1 MAAEGKPGEQVDPRP
16 FWRGTIAFGLV
27 SVPVELYPAVRS
39 HRVPLRM
46 LSPEGIPLKRRY
58 YCSDDGKELSSKDI
72 VRGYEREDGSFVIV
86 DDEELEALSPKKSR
100 EIDLRRFVDRN
111 EIPIRLFERPYVLA
125 PAGEST
131 KAYYLLA
138 ETMERTNRAGIA
150 TFVMRGKEYLAAI
163 FAEGGLL
170 RAATLRF
177 AEELRTPEDVG
188 LPEPEPA
195 QAKLKREMQAALKKL
210 KAKELD
216 LNLLLDEEA
225 ADLLALAERKQA
237 FSQDIVEIPESELDD
252 EEEDSNVVDIM
263 SFLKRRMQ
271 VEDESSDG
279 SPVDPDGLESK
290 TKQELYQRAQELD
303 VNGRSTMSKD
313 ELMAAIRAES

>member
-1 MAAEGKPGEQVDPRP
+1 MATEAKAGEQKDPRP

-58 YCSDDGKELSSKDI
+58 YCSDDGKELSSEDI
-72 VRGYEREDGSFVIV
+72 VRGYEREDGSFVVV
-86 DDEELEALSPKKSR
+86 DDEELEALSPQKSR
-100 EIDLRRFVDRN
+100 EIDLRRFVNRN

-131 KAYYLLA
+131 KAYHLLA

-177 AEELRTPEDVG
+177 PDELRTPDDVG

-210 KAKELD
+210 RAKELD
-216 LNLLLDEEA
+216 LGLLFDEDAANLLT
-225 ADLLALAERKQA
+225 LAERKRA
-237 FSQDIVEIPESELDD
+237 DSLDIVEIPESELDD

-263 SFLKRRMQ
+263 SFLKRRIEG
-271 VEDESSDG
+271 EDEGGDDASD
-279 SPVDPDGLESK
+279 DPEGLENQ
-290 TKQELYQRAQELD
+290 TKHELYQRAQELD
-303 VNGRSTMSKD
+303 VKGRSTMTKD
-313 ELMAAIRAES
+313 ELIAAIRAKS